1 MYASEENVRYFQQLV
16 RSFVPRHKAESQAPQ
31 SETLAEDLALEKT
44 PGVSLL
50 VSVAGGFGNN
60 NLAASPSPLFPRHKS
75 LLRNPT

>member
-31 SETLAEDLALEKT
+31 SETLADDLAMEKT

-50 VSVAGGFGNN
+50 VSVAGGFGK
-60 NLAASPSPLFPRHKS
+60 LISRLRFRPSFRAAKAC
-75 LLRNPT
+75 